1 MIDKTSFYFIK
12 TLFLCILIIFIFIR
26 IFRKNRK
33 ENFKKKNSILFTC
46 TSYIS
51 LEDKFEELYKA
62 LFLFFKFNDYKS
74 IDRFIVIN
82 EYSEIDTSKKIY
94 FLKEKFPQVDFIQKK
109 RNKKGQAN
117 SLNIIIDILKQNNY
131 DYWIQWEESWF
142 PNRNFIKDAI
152 EIMKYSKI
160 DQLQFTNDWFDWVE
174 KERRHEFKKYIEI
187 DKIPGDYS
195 DENIDFWD
203 WKKDITKWPL
213 YSLRPCINRVST
225 MLPLG
230 YFNTSKKKWPVQFE
244 FEYAYKWAQ
253 QGLKKGIMKNPP
265 VERKENR
272 KSTYSYK

>member
-1 MIDKTSFYFIK
+1 MH
-12 TLFLCILIIFIFIR
+12 CILKYIFYLILLLIILTIISL
-26 IFRKNRK
+26 IIIILKNKK
-33 ENFKKKNSILFTC
+33 ESYTDKKKILFTC

-62 LFLFFKFNDYKS
+62 LVLFFKFNDYNS
-74 IDRFIVIN
+74 IDRFIIIN
-82 EYSEIDTSKKIY
+82 EYSKIDTTNKIN
-94 FLKEKFPQVDFIQKK
+94 FLKEKFPEVDFIQKK
-109 RNKKGQAN
+109 RNEKGQAN
-117 SLNIIIDILKQNNY
+117 SLNIIITILRENNY

-152 EIMKYSKI
+152 EIMSESNI
-160 DQLQFTNDWFDWVE
+160 DQLQFTNDWFNWVE

-187 DKIPGDYS
+187 DKIPGNYS
-195 DENIDFWD
+195 DENINFWD

-230 YFNTSKKKWPVQFE
+230 YFNTSKEKWPVQFE
-244 FEYAYKWAQ
+244 FEYAYKWVQ

>member
-1 MIDKTSFYFIK
+1 MIHKSGFYVI
-12 TLFLCILIIFIFIR
+12 TTIFLSILIVLIFII
-26 IFRKNRK
+26 IFRKDKK
-33 ENFKKKNSILFTC
+33 ENYKKKNKILFTC

-51 LEDKFEELYKA
+51 LQGKFEELYKA
-62 LFLFFKFNDYKS
+62 LVLFFKFNDYNS

-82 EYSEIDTSKKIY
+82 EYSKIDTTNKIN

-117 SLNIIIDILKQNNY
+117 SLNIIINILRRNKY

-152 EIMKYSKI
+152 EIMTESKI
-160 DQLQFTNDWFDWVE
+160 DQLQFTNDWFNVE
-174 KERRHEFKKYIEI
+174 KERRHEFKNYVEI
-187 DKIPGDYS
+187 DKIPGNYS
-195 DENIDFWD
+195 DENINF
-203 WKKDITKWPL
+203 WKKDLTKWPL

-225 MLPLG
+225 MLPLR
-230 YFNTSKKKWPVQFE
+230 YFNTSKEKWPVQFE

-265 VERKENR
+265 VERKGNR
-272 KSTYSYK
+272 RSTYSYK